1 MVGALVIIQLIRRAM
16 KPIRQLTTQLDE
28 AEDANAQLQREI
40 DAQRPVI
47 NASYLRKLLSGHV
60 ASQDEFQYMME
71 SLGLRGEYPPLC
83 AVLRRESP
91 GF

>member
-47 NASYLRKLLSGHV
+47 NACLL
-60 ASQDEFQYMME
+60 YT
-71 SLGLRGEYPPLC
+71 
-83 AVLRRESP
+83 SP
-91 GF
+91 SPRD